1 MLGSALR
8 TKIAEIQDNLKIGLI
23 RSLIIGVDV
32 GGMPAQLHEKA
43 EFLRESSGSTNIEST
58 LLKAV
63 KVLALFHIPHY
74 VCGGFAVQ
82 EHGYPR
88 LTVDVDVI
96 VPDVE
101 IARDKL
107 CMNGFTENPG
117 SRMAVTDRETRVEVD
132 LRPGGK
138 KVDPGPLTFP
148 MPKHVSET
156 PQILTLDKLISS
168 KPSTFIGVGIRRAP
182 RLRRCGE
189 VDRGQSS
196 ATGIWDRSGS
206 SGRIP

>member
-8 TKIAEIQDNLKIGLI
+8 TKIAGIQDNLKIGLI

-32 GGMPAQLHEKA
+32 GGMPAQFHEKA

-107 CMNGFTENPG
+107 CMNGSQRILVPG
-117 SRMAVTDRETRVEVD
+117 WR
-132 LRPGGK
+132 
-138 KVDPGPLTFP
+138 
-148 MPKHVSET
+148 
-156 PQILTLDKLISS
+156 
-168 KPSTFIGVGIRRAP
+168 
-182 RLRRCGE
+182 
-189 VDRGQSS
+189 
-196 ATGIWDRSGS
+196 
-206 SGRIP
+206 